1 MEILLSDIRLAAI
14 DFESLP
20 ARDGHFPIQ
29 IGIALGGTSGIESS
43 WQSPLSD
50 AALAGAADAPQNA
63 PRLLSL
69 WPEIRKSLEGRWVVA
84 HGSGTEKKYLRVFAG
99 HRFGPWIDTLRWA
112 RAVFP
117 GLKSHALGEVC
128 DALKVEL
135 PPGSPPRWHDAEFDA
150 IACLCLI
157 QHLWRATGLR
167 SASRSLLT
175 APDLSSYFAG
185 TGRRGASPGTAK
197 IEKFG
202 ASHGMDSTARDCRG
216 HDLDSGEGR
225 RS

>member
-1 MEILLSDIRLAAI
+1 MEISLSDIPLAAI

-20 ARDGHFPIQ
+20 ARDGHCPIQ
-29 IGIALGGTSGIESS
+29 IGIALGDASGIESS

-50 AALAGAADAPQNA
+50 AALAGAPDAPRDA

-69 WPEIRKSLEGRWVVA
+69 WPEIRESLEGRWVVA

-112 RAVFP
+112 RAVYP

-128 DALKVEL
+128 GALKVEL
-135 PPGSPPRWHDAEFDA
+135 PPGSSPRWHDAEFDA

-185 TGRRGASPGTAK
+185 AGRRGASPGIAK
-197 IEKFG
+197 SEKVG

-216 HDLDSGEGR
+216 HNLDSGEGR